1 MYVGFLIL
9 LLFCLQPLW
18 FTDSQ
23 ELKYLNIKEL
33 NLEAIYL
40 ISQKTG
46 ATQKICLKI
55 VITLLQKVVLI
66 LCKSIVA
73 QIFYNGEIPDLN

>member
-23 ELKYLNIKEL
+23 ELKYLNTKEL

-40 ISQKTG
+40 ISQKNWSNSENLPENCNNTFAKG
-46 ATQKICLKI
+46 CLNP
-55 VITLLQKVVLI
+55 LQKYSSTDI
-66 LCKSIVA
+66 L
-73 QIFYNGEIPDLN
+73 QW